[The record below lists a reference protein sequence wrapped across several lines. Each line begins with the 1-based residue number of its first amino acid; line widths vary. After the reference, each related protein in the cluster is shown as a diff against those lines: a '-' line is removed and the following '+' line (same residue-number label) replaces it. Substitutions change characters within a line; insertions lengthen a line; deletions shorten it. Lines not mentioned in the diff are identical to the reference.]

1 MSGQG
6 EDALEAGCQNGD
18 ESAILE
24 ATGLLD
30 SPHPY
35 TRGRACEMLAQM
47 PETRFARWFT
57 ERASVGGVRALEWR
71 ALALFGESEER
82 LPEGLPAERVL
93 DAMRA
98 AERASADTTFHAI
111 RAAAAVSLPGR
122 HGVAERLLGHSDDEI
137 ALRAAMMVAELRQL
151 TDRECFRL
159 RNLRG
164 DDRIHAL
171 ILLLDNGVEE
181 AGAELVRA
189 VPKSGPFA
197 YHVLDALERSRD
209 ELLIPRLR
217 LLYQKK
223 FFLTHLV
230 PRAAGTAAALGD
242 TAALSR
248 LRELSGHRKLTVR
261 SVAWAE
267 LARNGDESD
276 LIGLSR
282 LLVDEGAVAP
292 FVLGELWRR
301 DHPLTRTMVHRAL
314 EGADPDCRIAAL
326 ESVLH
331 WLPDP
336 ALESKIRDLLGQE
349 VDPAVVKA
357 AETVLNKAASTT

>member
-1 MSGQG
+1 MTTGG
-6 EDALEAGCQNGD
+6 EDALELGCRNGD
-18 ESAILE
+18 EHAILE

-47 PETRFARWFT
+47 PEPRFAKWFA
-57 ERASVGGVRALEWR
+57 ERASIGVPRALEWR

-82 LPEGLPAERVL
+82 LPEGLSPERVL

-98 AERASADTTFHAI
+98 SERTSADTTFHAI

-137 ALRAAMMVAELRQL
+137 ALRAAMMVAEVRRL
-151 TDRECFRL
+151 TDRECLRL

-164 DDRIHAL
+164 EDRIHAL

-181 AGAELVRA
+181 AGDDLVRA

-197 YHVLDALERSRD
+197 YHILDALERSRD
-209 ELLIPRLR
+209 ELLIPQLR

-242 TAALSR
+242 PQALPK
-248 LRELSGHRKLTVR
+248 LRELSTHRKLTVR
-261 SVAWAE
+261 CVAWAE

-276 LIGLSR
+276 LTGLSR
-282 LLVDEGAVAP
+282 LLVDEDAIAP

-336 ALESKIRDLLGQE
+336 TLESNVRDLLGQE
-349 VDPAVVKA
+349 VDPAVIKA
-357 AETVLNKAASTT
+357 AETVLQKAGSNA